1 MDCFILPRF
10 PVKSKQTLK
19 QKVTVYEHFLSS
31 QTVWSYISLKMD
43 LKFTHKYI
51 VKRPYQKY
59 WKDRELVKEVF
70 NVFITQSE
78 NDYTLKEISQKTNIP
93 IPVLS
98 KWRKKFKQDQSYRP
112 GNYGIH
118 NRLFTDA
125 QEAAFAEFLRI
136 QNIATG
142 RMVKRKHLRK
152 ILHDLWVSID
162 PITRQNS
169 KSLFSYHF
177 LKDFCKRNG
186 LSFRQLRKKKRS
198 DINEDEVIK
207 YSYEYMEAFSQ
218 YPWRQIV
225 NMDETNWQYNNL
237 IGKVLAKVGDETVQ
251 ASLPNDYRKN
261 FSCIATIAADG
272 HKFPP
277 IFIAKGTTNRCHAQF
292 ENMES
297 EDSDCI
303 IAHSKSGFTLKCDDC
318 LLRAIIIMDE
328 PRALRTDFG
337 SLSIT

>member
-1 MDCFILPRF
+1 
-10 PVKSKQTLK
+10 
-19 QKVTVYEHFLSS
+19 
-31 QTVWSYISLKMD
+31 MD

-70 NVFITQSE
+70 NVFVTQSE

-125 QEAAFAEFLRI
+125 QEAAVAEFLRI
-136 QNIATG
+136 QYIATG

-186 LSFRQLRKKKRS
+186 LSFRQLRKKS
-198 DINEDEVIK
+198 EV
-207 YSYEYMEAFSQ
+207 SMHFQ
-218 YPWRQIV
+218 
-225 NMDETNWQYNNL
+225 
-237 IGKVLAKVGDETVQ
+237 
-251 ASLPNDYRKN
+251 
-261 FSCIATIAADG
+261 
-272 HKFPP
+272 
-277 IFIAKGTTNRCHAQF
+277 
-292 ENMES
+292 
-297 EDSDCI
+297 
-303 IAHSKSGFTLKCDDC
+303 
-318 LLRAIIIMDE
+318 
-328 PRALRTDFG
+328 
-337 SLSIT
+337 

>member
-1 MDCFILPRF
+1 
-10 PVKSKQTLK
+10 
-19 QKVTVYEHFLSS
+19 
-31 QTVWSYISLKMD
+31 MD

-70 NVFITQSE
+70 NVFVTQSE

-125 QEAAFAEFLRI
+125 QEAAVAEFLRI
-136 QNIATG
+136 QYIATG